1 MMVVVL
7 VVEGDDFLDE
17 EEIEDLQLGPED
29 QQELDDKNE
38 DYRKFYKDVY
48 REVGDQME
56 YQSLLLAIPLKSRLK
71 TDVNA
76 AMRRMYLQLRQE
88 GHPVARVHSDRARE
102 LKSASLRQ
110 WLYEKDVWVTT
121 GESQSPQQNGKAEA
135 AVKNLKKYAKVLLA
149 SASLP
154 RECWPLAMTY
164 AAHLQ
169 RQRALGKSCAEDPA
183 FGTKVAVKSK
193 VFGTGNS

>member
-56 YQSLLLAIPLKSRLK
+56 YQSLLLESR
-71 TDVNA
+71 
-76 AMRRMYLQLRQE
+76 
-88 GHPVARVHSDRARE
+88 
-102 LKSASLRQ
+102 
-110 WLYEKDVWVTT
+110 
-121 GESQSPQQNGKAEA
+121 
-135 AVKNLKKYAKVLLA
+135 
-149 SASLP
+149 
-154 RECWPLAMTY
+154 
-164 AAHLQ
+164 
-169 RQRALGKSCAEDPA
+169 
-183 FGTKVAVKSK
+183 
-193 VFGTGNS
+193 

>member
-121 GESQSPQQNGKAEA
+121 GESQRPQQNGKAEA
-135 AVKNLKKYAKVLLA
+135 AVKNLKK
-149 SASLP
+149 
-154 RECWPLAMTY
+154 
-164 AAHLQ
+164 
-169 RQRALGKSCAEDPA
+169 
-183 FGTKVAVKSK
+183 
-193 VFGTGNS
+193 